1 MTPSAFIFL
10 YENQLFL
17 TFRQRRCLCVRA
29 LCIVCVC
36 VSCTHRHTHTHT
48 CVCVCVCVCGCIC
61 VISQVYVTSAHAS
74 FALLVSSS
82 DIANPVQRDHP
93 LSSDYS
99 LMAPLILV
107 VAL

>member
-36 VSCTHRHTHTHT
+36 VCVWVYMCNFASICNKCTR
-48 CVCVCVCVCGCIC
+48 VIC
-61 VISQVYVTSAHAS
+61 SVGQ
-74 FALLVSSS
+74 
-82 DIANPVQRDHP
+82 QQ
-93 LSSDYS
+93 
-99 LMAPLILV
+99 
-107 VAL
+107 